1 MGLFNEF
8 EKNNVSPTTS
18 QNLIRQAPYL
28 TNREKNSL
36 RGNATRLKQN
46 NIQTRINRMVGNK
59 LKAANLSKMKMSPL
73 QMSVFN
79 GMVNLDAKKGNYN
92 VNVAEILYKKPIK
105 RRPITPGSNFEIEV
119 SAIKLLYGRMQI
131 GAKHTSTV
139 VPNKNAKNRHRYF
152 VAQIDGF
159 VYEGGK
165 TQKLLIKIYT
175 NGKMQIAG
183 GIINNNSRQ
192 PEMIRKFIV
201 DNYASKY
208 KFLYN
213 PIRYSTLVGTFQ
225 TQGVINLTMVAQAF
239 AKSRSIDYEPE
250 LRPALKMTYYGNNF
264 QLFKSGKIQIMGAKT
279 VKALH
284 DAYNPIGYDLV
295 KTMWV
300 MGMMKEPVN
309 TDMMAKKNSLPTAR
323 AKNVATALNAK
334 NTNITYF
341 NKSNSKNG
349 KNGVRVGPRK
359 CLTVARPKLVAVAE
373 KMGIVDITGK
383 TTKPAICEKIKNRA
397 FGTFKVG
404 NKPCR
409 AHKKE
414 ELVQIAIARGVSVID
429 GDTVDTLCKKLQIPR
444 AVAPMRRGRKPKE
457 IEPAKRTANIA
468 KKMDKRRLTNKA
480 IKDDIRELYGKRWI
494 KKYKNV
500 MPSLNSDVA
509 DMKKVI
515 NALNL
520 KKNKKNGLHFK
531 TNVNKVKRDT
541 VRTWKFQRTKQL
553 NNKLNNLNN
562 NLAKELENVMNVATP
577 PPKKKNSP
585 RFPKGTVVEQL

>member
-1 MGLFNEF
+1 MN
-8 EKNNVSPTTS
+8 
-18 QNLIRQAPYL
+18 
-28 TNREKNSL
+28 
-36 RGNATRLKQN
+36 
-46 NIQTRINRMVGNK
+46 
-59 LKAANLSKMKMSPL
+59 
-73 QMSVFN
+73 
-79 GMVNLDAKKGNYN
+79 D
-92 VNVAEILYKKPIK
+92 
-105 RRPITPGSNFEIEV
+105 
-119 SAIKLLYGRMQI
+119 
-131 GAKHTSTV
+131 
-139 VPNKNAKNRHRYF
+139 
-152 VAQIDGF
+152 
-159 VYEGGK
+159 
-165 TQKLLIKIYT
+165 
-175 NGKMQIAG
+175 
-183 GIINNNSRQ
+183 
-192 PEMIRKFIV
+192 
-201 DNYASKY
+201 
-208 KFLYN
+208 
-213 PIRYSTLVGTFQ
+213 
-225 TQGVINLTMVAQAF
+225 
-239 AKSRSIDYEPE
+239 
-250 LRPALKMTYYGNNF
+250 
-264 QLFKSGKIQIMGAKT
+264 
-279 VKALH
+279 
-284 DAYNPIGYDLV
+284 
-295 KTMWV
+295 
-300 MGMMKEPVN
+300 
-309 TDMMAKKNSLPTAR
+309 
-323 AKNVATALNAK
+323 K
-334 NTNITYF
+334 NTNIKYF

-349 KNGVRVGPRK
+349 KNGIRVGPRK

-373 KMGIVDITGK
+373 KMGIVDITSK

-444 AVAPMRRGRKPKE
+444 PVAPKRKGRKPKE

-480 IKDDIRELYGKRWI
+480 IRDDIKELYGKRWI

-562 NLAKELENVMNVATP
+562 NFAKELENVMNVATP

>member
-1 MGLFNEF
+1 
-8 EKNNVSPTTS
+8 
-18 QNLIRQAPYL
+18 
-28 TNREKNSL
+28 
-36 RGNATRLKQN
+36 
-46 NIQTRINRMVGNK
+46 
-59 LKAANLSKMKMSPL
+59 
-73 QMSVFN
+73 
-79 GMVNLDAKKGNYN
+79 
-92 VNVAEILYKKPIK
+92 
-105 RRPITPGSNFEIEV
+105 
-119 SAIKLLYGRMQI
+119 MQI
-131 GAKHTSTV
+131 GAKHTATV

-165 TQKLLIKIYT
+165 KQKLLIKIYT

-201 DNYASKY
+201 DNYAPKY

-225 TQGVINLTMVAQAF
+225 TQGVINLTMVARAF
-239 AKSRSIDYEPE
+239 AKSRNIDYEPE

-264 QLFKSGKIQIMGAKT
+264 QLFRSGKIQIMGAKT

-300 MGMMKEPVN
+300 MGMMKESAN
-309 TDMMAKKNSLPTAR
+309 TGMMAKRNSLPATR
-323 AKNVATALNAK
+323 VKNVATALNAK
-334 NTNITYF
+334 NTNIKYF

-349 KNGVRVGPRK
+349 KNGIRVGPRK

-414 ELVQIAIARGVSVID
+414 ELVQIAIARGISVID

-444 AVAPMRRGRKPKE
+444 PVAPKRKGRKPKE

-480 IKDDIRELYGKRWI
+480 IKEDIKELYGKRWL